1 MARDE
6 TGAIAILVAI
16 LMVVLLGLAALVID
30 MGGLYDHDREIQT
43 AADAGALAG
52 AQEIIRTNGAGG
64 AAAPKA
70 GEYVAKNVG
79 SSNVDESHLTV
90 GIDTNDTTFVEV
102 TLREEDIPLFF
113 ARALGH
119 DTGAVN
125 ARARA
130 ETKYLT
136 GVDSAFPVALMY
148 ANPHHWRFVFKT
160 DGIEKARFDLYDSA
174 GGGGID
180 QGDGIFDEVKD
191 RYPNTWTPT
200 AGTYDVY
207 LYAMDKD
214 NRDALELS
222 GPIGRYYV
230 PAPEAR
236 LQRVG
241 MERIDTSSVRVYA
254 EITGED
260 TAVEAKFGSDN
271 KYTAMTMIAAGR
283 YQATLYPSSKTGN
296 DGWGTTD
303 LSIQVQQPDDAED
316 QGGGQ
321 PKWDEF
327 GSVARYVS
335 FNPDVPIL
343 SVMMTPTYD
352 GYSALLGAAA
362 EPGARIEVRI
372 LKMGEEYVL
381 KLSAKDGANY
391 LAGNWRWADIW
402 ADYSLKQ
409 EIEGIADDEPFTG
422 LLTTEKKDSGEIGK
436 GLYIGGPLW
445 PETGNKEGAVK
456 PDVMNKLVGRVFTV
470 PIVDYAPNL
479 TGGSEHY
486 TIAGFAG
493 FWITGYSSRG
503 DDKGE
508 LRGRFDRWLDT
519 GTWQDAPPGPLYVET
534 AVLTE

>member
-30 MGGLYDHDREIQT
+30 AGGLYDHDRELQT

-64 AAAPKA
+64 VAAPKA
-70 GEYVAKNVG
+70 DEYVDKNVG
-79 SSNVDESHLTV
+79 VSSVDEAHLTV

-125 ARARA
+125 AHARA

-160 DGIEKARFDLYDSA
+160 GGVEQARFDLYDSA
-174 GGGGID
+174 GGGGIE
-180 QGDGIFDEVKD
+180 QGDGVFDEVRD
-191 RYPNTWTPT
+191 RSPNPWAPA

-214 NRDALELS
+214 NTDALELG

-230 PAPEAR
+230 PFPEAR

-241 MERIDTSSVRVYA
+241 MERIDTNSVRVYA
-254 EITGED
+254 EISGED
-260 TAVEAKFGSDN
+260 TAAEARFGSD

-283 YQATLYPSSKTGN
+283 YQATLYPSPKTGI

-303 LSIQVQQPDDAED
+303 LSIQVQQPADAEKK
-316 QGGGQ
+316 GGGQ

-327 GSVARYVS
+327 SSVARYVS

-352 GYSALLGAAA
+352 GYSALPGAPA
-362 EPGARIEVRI
+362 EPAARIEVRI

-402 ADYSLKQ
+402 AGYSLKQ
-409 EIEGIADDEPFTG
+409 EIEGTADDEPFTG

-456 PDVMNKLVGRVFTV
+456 PEVMNKLVGRVFTV

-493 FWITGYSSRG
+493 FWITGYSSKG

-519 GTWQDAPPGPLYVET
+519 GTWQDTPPGPLYVET